1 MKRMFIPL
9 CVGLVA
15 CPKDQPPQPTPVPV
29 EQPSPSQTIAG
40 APPQSAARLGAPAQ
54 PNPPL
59 TREAPELAW
68 EARIGLTTYKTN
80 ILVHGGHVIVGSN
93 GEDRQSTSDPL
104 DGVWV
109 LDPVTGSTRAHLIP
123 PGQGEKDVNGVV
135 VESNRL
141 YFGTDQGM
149 VYMGMLD
156 GSVVWQADIGGDA
169 EASGGLYDADRDGT
183 GDVAIAAEGGDFH
196 VLRGRDGR
204 TLFTIPSSEG
214 DYGQTGFVA
223 PPALYDVTGDG
234 VADVFAPGRDNWLH
248 AVDGATGAPLWSN
261 QHSSGLHGAPVI
273 ADTDGDGTPELIYTE
288 AYSELHA
295 VDPAT
300 GQLKWGAVLEHPD
313 GGIEGLFGPVTWH
326 PGMGCALV
334 ATAWWQELEG
344 MYCVGPEGVYWR
356 YTEPIGNI
364 TSGAVIGDVDGRNGF
379 EVVFGTESG
388 KLVAVDGRGEPVW
401 IVEIGAPIEAT
412 PTLADID
419 GDGLLEI
426 LVASNDGFLR
436 AFDTRGH
443 APALLGYHR
452 GSTWNQGV
460 LYQD

>member
-1 MKRMFIPL
+1 MKRLLIPL

-15 CPKDQPPQPTPVPV
+15 CPKDAPPQPTPVPV
-29 EQPSPSQTIAG
+29 EQPSPSQTITG
-40 APPQSAARLGAPAQ
+40 APPSVAELDERNRPAPD
-54 PNPPL
+54 L
-59 TREAPELAW
+59 TRNAPTLAW
-68 EARIGLTTYKTN
+68 EARIGLTTYRTN
-80 ILVHGGHVIVGSN
+80 ILVHRGHVIVGSN

-104 DGVWV
+104 DGIW
-109 LDPVTGSTRAHLIP
+109 LIDPMTGDTRAHLIP
-123 PGQGEKDVNGVV
+123 LGGGEKDVTGIA

-149 VYMGMLD
+149 AYLGLLD

-169 EASGGLYDADRDGT
+169 EAAPGLYDANGDGIT
-183 GDVAIAAEGGDFH
+183 DMAIAAEGGDFH
-196 VLRGRDGR
+196 VLDGRDGR

-214 DYGQTGFVA
+214 EYGQTGFVA

-234 VADVFAPGRDNWLH
+234 VSDVFAPGRDNWLH
-248 AVDGATGAPLWSN
+248 AVDGATGTALWSN

-273 ADTDGDGTPELIYTE
+273 ADTDGDGAPELIYTE

-300 GQLKWGAVLEHPD
+300 GQLRWGAVLEHPD
-313 GGIEGLFGPVTWH
+313 IGVEGLFGAVTWH
-326 PGMGCALV
+326 SGLGCALV
-334 ATAWWQELEG
+334 GTAWWAELEG
-344 MYCVGPEGVYWR
+344 LYCVGPEGVHWR
-356 YTEPIGNI
+356 YTEPTGNI
-364 TSGAVIGDVDGRNGF
+364 TSGAVIGDVDGRHGF

-388 KLVAVDGRGEPVW
+388 KLLALDGRGEPVW
-401 IVEIGAPIEAT
+401 VVEIGAPIEAT

-419 GDGLLEI
+419 GDGLLEV
-426 LVASNDGFLR
+426 LVASNDGYLR
-436 AFDTRGH
+436 AYDTEGH

-460 LYQD
+460 LYRD